1 MSLEPQG
8 NLRTSLLKNLWARK
22 PHKRTLTSEKT
33 CVPASKK
40 QLTCMEHEAST
51 SPSFKD
57 NKLVIMKPNESI
69 IINLAIS
76 LKGEAEHIFEL
87 KAVQILAP
95 GKALK
100 LFTSNSFCVGLRRR
114 ESTKSIQYSKK
125 RIPAACL
132 KRIWTW
138 NPRNLWALNLR
149 TDDPWALSHRTLC
162 TRSPMSKICKP
173 HKPQKPQNAQS
184 YEGQAP
190 KNPSI

>member
-1 MSLEPQG
+1 MHLYQISLSANLYEPRAAG
-8 NLRTSLLKNLWARK
+8 KSTNFTSAKSLSQETAQKDPHIRK
-22 PHKRTLTSEKT
+22 KK
-33 CVPASKK
+33 CVPAPKK

-76 LKGEAEHIFEL
+76 LRGKEEVIYEL

-100 LFTSNSFCVGLRRR
+100 LFTSNSYCVGLRRR

-132 KRIWTW
+132 KRI
-138 NPRNLWALNLR
+138 
-149 TDDPWALSHRTLC
+149 
-162 TRSPMSKICKP
+162 
-173 HKPQKPQNAQS
+173 
-184 YEGQAP
+184 
-190 KNPSI
+190 

>member
-1 MSLEPQG
+1 
-8 NLRTSLLKNLWARK
+8 
-22 PHKRTLTSEKT
+22 
-33 CVPASKK
+33 
-40 QLTCMEHEAST
+40 MEHEAST

-76 LKGEAEHIFEL
+76 LKGKEEFIYEL

-173 HKPQKPQNAQS
+173 HKPHKPHKPQNAQS

>member
-1 MSLEPQG
+1 
-8 NLRTSLLKNLWARK
+8 
-22 PHKRTLTSEKT
+22 
-33 CVPASKK
+33 
-40 QLTCMEHEAST
+40 MEHEAST
-51 SPSFKD
+51 SLNFKD
-57 NKLVIMKPNESI
+57 HKLVIMKPNESI

-76 LKGEAEHIFEL
+76 LKGEAEHIYEL

-100 LFTSNSFCVGLRRR
+100 LFTSNSYCVGLRRR
-114 ESTKSIQYSKK
+114 KSTKSIQYPKK

-173 HKPQKPQNAQS
+173 HKPHRPQNAQS

>member
-8 NLRTSLLKNLWARK
+8 NLRTSLLKNLWTRK

-33 CVPASKK
+33 GVPAPKK

-51 SPSFKD
+51 SLSFKD
-57 NKLVIMKPNESI
+57 HKLVIMKSNEFI

-76 LKGEAEHIFEL
+76 LKGEAEHIYEL

-100 LFTSNSFCVGLRRR
+100 LFTSNSYCVGLRRR
-114 ESTKSIQYSKK
+114 ESTMSIQYPKK

-132 KRIWTW
+132 TRIWTW

-173 HKPQKPQNAQS
+173 HKPHKPQNAQS